1 MAYKVKINKKALQ
14 DLEDISTYIN
24 DTFGNIIAN
33 DDFRTKILDSIS
45 LLQDFPLIGS
55 IQNKERGYRGLIIH
69 RYTTV
74 IYKFVNQ
81 QVIILRFYDNR
92 QKPL

>member
-33 DDFRTKILDSIS
+33 DFRNKILDSIS
-45 LLQDFPLIGS
+45 LLQDFPQIGS
-55 IQNKERGYRGLIIH
+55 IQNKEQGYRGLVIH
-69 RYTTV
+69 RYTTIV
-74 IYKFVNQ
+74 YKFVNQ

>member
-24 DTFGNIIAN
+24 DTFGSIIAN
-33 DDFRTKILDSIS
+33 DFRNKILDSIS
-45 LLQDFPLIGS
+45 LLQDFPQIGS
-55 IQNKERGYRGLIIH
+55 IQNKERGYRGLVIH
-69 RYTTV
+69 RYTT
-74 IYKFVNQ
+74 ILYKFVNQ

>member
-14 DLEDISTYIN
+14 DLENISNYL
-24 DTFGNIIAN
+24 DYTFGNIIAN
-33 DDFRTKILDSIS
+33 DFRTKILDSIS

-55 IQNKERGYRGLIIH
+55 IQNKERGFRGFIIH
-69 RYTTV
+69 RHTTIV
-74 IYKFVNQ
+74 YRFVNPR
-81 QVIILRFYDNR
+81 VTILRFYDNR